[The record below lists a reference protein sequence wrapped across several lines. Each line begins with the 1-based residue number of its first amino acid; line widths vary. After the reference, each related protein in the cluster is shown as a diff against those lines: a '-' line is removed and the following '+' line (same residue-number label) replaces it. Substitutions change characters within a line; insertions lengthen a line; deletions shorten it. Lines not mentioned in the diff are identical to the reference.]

1 MDFSSPHLR
10 QVPRKVPVCF
20 RPYRT
25 LGGHC
30 QWVGGEGRRILSM
43 AGGSVDTQ
51 AIRRSS
57 RKASSRKNRSND
69 GGEVS
74 RLQATNTQ
82 KYPRTGKRGAPQ
94 VFPRKL
100 YEILMNEPSE
110 IVSWTDA
117 GDAFLIKDMEVC
129 RFFVISFVL
138 FFVAPNT

>member
-1 MDFSSPHLR
+1 
-10 QVPRKVPVCF
+10 
-20 RPYRT
+20 
-25 LGGHC
+25 
-30 QWVGGEGRRILSM
+30 M

-51 AIRRSS
+51 AVRRSS
-57 RKASSRKNRSND
+57 RKASSRKNRSNND
-69 GGEVS
+69 GEVS

-117 GDAFLIKDMEVC
+117 GDSFFIKDMEVG
-129 RFFVISFVL
+129 RFL
-138 FFVAPNT
+138 